1 MEFSGSSE
9 SPITHTLAPGTTAK
23 YVISEE
29 FMIRQSMKH
38 AKSLYVT
45 SGDDVQVQAF
55 YELDSVNGNSAGG

>member
-1 MEFSGSSE
+1 MPE
-9 SPITHTLAPGTTAK
+9 SPIIHTLAPGATAK
-23 YVISEE
+23 YVIKEE

-38 AKSLYVT
+38 AKSLHVT